1 MIERKYRNM
10 KTTKIFIDEYG
21 SIDKWCKAEH
31 MHDIIYQIKTMI
43 NSTVPYSV
51 YACVAD
57 PKQLTILSR
66 VIALLNEKNLSQEIT
81 MTVNPRG
88 NSYFIEVHPI
98 QFSKW

>member
-1 MIERKYRNM
+1 MSTRKLFLD
-10 KTTKIFIDEYG
+10 KYG
-21 SIDKWCKAEH
+21 SDVTYFRAEH

-57 PKQLTILSR
+57 PKQITILSR

-81 MTVNPRG
+81 MTVKPERG
-88 NSYFIEVHPI
+88 GYFVEVHPI
-98 QFSKW
+98 QFNAW

>member
-1 MIERKYRNM
+1 MSTRKLFLD
-10 KTTKIFIDEYG
+10 KYG
-21 SIDKWCKAEH
+21 SDVTYFRAEH

-81 MTVNPRG
+81 MTVKPERG
-88 NSYFIEVHPI
+88 GYFVEVHPI
-98 QFSKW
+98 QFNAW

>member
-1 MIERKYRNM
+1 MITRKP
-10 KTTKIFIDEYG
+10 FIDEYG

-43 NSTVPYSV
+43 NSSVPYSV
-51 YACVAD
+51 YACVND

-81 MTVNPRG
+81 MTVKPEQNG
-88 NSYFIEVHPI
+88 YFIEVHLL
-98 QFSKW
+98 QGGTW

>member
-1 MIERKYRNM
+1 MSTTGERFIADYEKAIKYYRA
-10 KTTKIFIDEYG
+10 T
-21 SIDKWCKAEH
+21 H
-31 MHDIIYQIKTMI
+31 MRGIIHQIKTMI

-57 PKQLTILSR
+57 PKQLTILSH

-88 NSYFIEVHPI
+88 NSYFVEVHPI
-98 QFSKW
+98 QFSEW

>member
-1 MIERKYRNM
+1 MSTRKLFLD
-10 KTTKIFIDEYG
+10 KYG
-21 SIDKWCKAEH
+21 SDVTYFRAEH

-57 PKQLTILSR
+57 PKQLTILSH

-81 MTVNPRG
+81 MTVKPERG
-88 NSYFIEVHPI
+88 GYFIEVHPI
-98 QFSKW
+98 QFNAW

>member
-1 MIERKYRNM
+1 MNTRKPFLD
-10 KTTKIFIDEYG
+10 KHG
-21 SIDKWCKAEH
+21 SITTYFIAEH

-51 YACVAD
+51 YACVYACVAD

-66 VIALLNEKNLSQEIT
+66 VIALLNEKNLSREIS

-88 NSYFIEVHPI
+88 NSYFVEVYPI
-98 QFSKW
+98 QFSEW

>member
-1 MIERKYRNM
+1 MSARKLFLD
-10 KTTKIFIDEYG
+10 KHGSVTTYFM
-21 SIDKWCKAEH
+21 AEH
-31 MHDIIYQIKTMI
+31 MHDIISQIKTMI

-57 PKQLTILSR
+57 PTQLTILSR

-98 QFSKW
+98 QFNAW

>member
-1 MIERKYRNM
+1 MITRKP
-10 KTTKIFIDEYG
+10 FIDEYG

-51 YACVAD
+51 YACVND
-57 PKQLTILSR
+57 PTQLTILSR

-81 MTVNPRG
+81 MTVKPERVG
-88 NSYFIEVHPI
+88 YFIEVHPI
-98 QFSKW
+98 QFSEW

>member
-1 MIERKYRNM
+1 MSTTGER
-10 KTTKIFIDEYG
+10 FIDDYE
-21 SIDKWCKAEH
+21 KAIKYYRATH
-31 MHDIIYQIKTMI
+31 MRGIIHQIKTMI

-57 PKQLTILSR
+57 PKQLTILSL

-88 NSYFIEVHPI
+88 NSYFVEVHPI
-98 QFSKW
+98 QFSEW

>member
-1 MIERKYRNM
+1 MS
-10 KTTKIFIDEYG
+10 TTGARFIDDYEEAIKYFSG
-21 SIDKWCKAEH
+21 TH
-31 MHDIIYQIKTMI
+31 MRGIIHQIKTMI

-81 MTVNPRG
+81 MTVKPERG
-88 NSYFIEVHPI
+88 GYFVEVHPI
-98 QFSKW
+98 QFSEW

>member
-1 MIERKYRNM
+1 MSTRKLFLD
-10 KTTKIFIDEYG
+10 KYG
-21 SIDKWCKAEH
+21 SDVTYFRAEH

-81 MTVNPRG
+81 MTVKPERCG
-88 NSYFIEVHPI
+88 YFIEVHPI
-98 QFSKW
+98 QFNAW

>member
-1 MIERKYRNM
+1 MSTRKLFLD
-10 KTTKIFIDEYG
+10 KYG
-21 SIDKWCKAEH
+21 SDVTYFRAEY

-81 MTVNPRG
+81 MTVKPERG
-88 NSYFIEVHPI
+88 GYFVEVHPI
-98 QFSKW
+98 QFNAW

>member
-1 MIERKYRNM
+1 MSTRKLFLD
-10 KTTKIFIDEYG
+10 KYG
-21 SIDKWCKAEH
+21 SDVTYFRAEH

-51 YACVAD
+51 YTCVAD

-81 MTVNPRG
+81 MTVKPERG
-88 NSYFIEVHPI
+88 GYFIEVHPI
-98 QFSKW
+98 QFNAW

>member
-1 MIERKYRNM
+1 MSTRKLFYD
-10 KTTKIFIDEYG
+10 KHG
-21 SIDKWCKAEH
+21 SITTYFMAEH

-66 VIALLNEKNLSQEIT
+66 VIALLNEKNLSREIT
-81 MTVNPRG
+81 MTVNHRG

-98 QFSKW
+98 QSGTW

>member
-1 MIERKYRNM
+1 MSYATYYM
-10 KTTKIFIDEYG
+10 
-21 SIDKWCKAEH
+21 AEH

-51 YACVAD
+51 YACVAE

-66 VIALLNEKNLSQEIT
+66 VIALLNEKHLSREIT

-88 NSYFIEVHPI
+88 NSYFIEVHRI
-98 QFSKW
+98 QFREW

>member
-1 MIERKYRNM
+1 MSTRKSFIEEHERAITYYR
-10 KTTKIFIDEYG
+10 
-21 SIDKWCKAEH
+21 AEH
-31 MHDIIYQIKTMI
+31 MREIIHQIKTML

-81 MTVNPRG
+81 MTIMPERNG
-88 NSYFIEVHPI
+88 YFIEVHPI
-98 QFSKW
+98 QFREW